1 MLDLFA
7 QAAADALDLIGECA
21 VLRGQVSCQ
30 VNIEHGVQLEGFD
43 FDVSQER
50 YVTLPRT
57 IATISAQH
65 NPRVGDTL
73 KHPEGYF
80 LLDVLITDTGPLKRF
95 VIVKAT
101 P

>member
-7 QAAADALDLIGECA
+7 QAADDALDMIGEGA

-50 YVTLPRT
+50 YVTLPRS
-57 IATISAQH
+57 IATIASRH

-73 KHPEGYF
+73 THPEGNF
-80 LLDVLITDTGPLKRF
+80 VLDVLVTDAGAIKRF
-95 VIVKAT
+95 VVVKV
-101 P
+101 